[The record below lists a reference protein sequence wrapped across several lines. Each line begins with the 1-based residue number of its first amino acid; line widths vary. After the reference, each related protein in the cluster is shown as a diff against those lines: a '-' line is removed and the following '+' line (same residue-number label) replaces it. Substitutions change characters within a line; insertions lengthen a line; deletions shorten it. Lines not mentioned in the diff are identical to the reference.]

1 MKWLTECRQR
11 NRYMEAYKKGEFPK
25 EEITALLDNE
35 EMSADTMIKIYS
47 LLLIGY
53 PNIFSSKEMKS
64 SLTADITRRTQNALQ
79 KITKSVG
86 TEQEEHVDVSSTAP
100 TLVQGNLN
108 SSDDRLYRGD
118 RNFTKANY

>member
-1 MKWLTECRQR
+1 MT
-11 NRYMEAYKKGEFPK
+11 
-25 EEITALLDNE
+25 
-35 EMSADTMIKIYS
+35 KIYS

-64 SLTADITRRTQNALQ
+64 NFTAE

-86 TEQEEHVDVSSTAP
+86 SEQEEHVDVSSTAP

-108 SSDDRLYRGD
+108 SSDDRLYRGV